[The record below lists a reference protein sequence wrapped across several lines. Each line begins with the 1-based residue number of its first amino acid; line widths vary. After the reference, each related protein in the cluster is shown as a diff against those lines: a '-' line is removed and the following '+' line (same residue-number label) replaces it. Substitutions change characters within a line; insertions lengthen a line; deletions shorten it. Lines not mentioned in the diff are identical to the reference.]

1 MIGAAYIPL
10 AWHML
15 MLQRVGK
22 RKAARRHRTL
32 KNISRTYRRF

>member
-1 MIGAAYIPL
+1 MINAVYIPL

-22 RKAARRHRTL
+22 RKAARRARIP
-32 KNISRTYRRF
+32 KCISRTYRRF